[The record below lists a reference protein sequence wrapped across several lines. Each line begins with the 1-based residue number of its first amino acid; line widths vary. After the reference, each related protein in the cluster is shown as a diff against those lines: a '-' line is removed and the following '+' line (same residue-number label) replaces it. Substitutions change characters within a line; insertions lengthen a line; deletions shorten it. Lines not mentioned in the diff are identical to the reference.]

1 MSLDIS
7 ADLRHIMLG
16 LSLLVGCA
24 APPPAPERPAAIRA
38 DINFEQGIAYAVDDL
53 FIQLQRLPAF
63 APRSQNQL
71 ERAVGTV
78 LKSTDVEPPR
88 SVIVVDTIIEAT
100 TGQQTRAT
108 QLVEQR
114 VYERVRAK
122 FPKFE
127 VSAALPGA
135 MARAQYLLAATMTPV
150 KNERGVHRLN
160 MSITEI
166 RSASVIAQAAA
177 RIRDDSV
184 DTTPTAFYRDSPA
197 LALDRVIEGQARTAE
212 TAPGKPA
219 DSVYLERLPTN
230 ALVNDG
236 LAAFN
241 RDDYAAALPFYE
253 EAAKR
258 GDGQQLR
265 VYNGLYVSYW
275 NLRRSAEAE
284 SAFGRIVALGLATNN
299 LAVKFLFKP
308 FGTEFWADPRI
319 SGPYPFWLKQIAQQV
334 VAARSCLAV
343 VGHSSRTGSEQ
354 ANDRLSLMR
363 AEAIKAKLVA
373 ENRALVERIQT
384 SGAGFR
390 ENLIGTG
397 TDDQRDSL
405 DRRVEFRVV
414 NCPAGTPAS

>member
-1 MSLDIS
+1 MSLAIS
-7 ADLRHIMLG
+7 VDLRHLLFVLAF
-16 LSLLVGCA
+16 LSGCA
-24 APPPAPERPAAIRA
+24 TPPPAPERPAPLRT
-38 DINFEQGIAYAVDDL
+38 DLDFEQGIAYAVDDL

-78 LKSTDVEPPR
+78 LKSTEVEPPR
-88 SVIVVDTIIEAT
+88 RVIVVDTIIDAT

-108 QLVEQR
+108 QLAEQR
-114 VYERVRAK
+114 VYERVSAK

-127 VSAALPGA
+127 VSSVRPEAL
-135 MARAQYLLAATMTPV
+135 ARAEYVLAATMTPV
-150 KNERGVHRLN
+150 KNEKGVHRLN
-160 MSITEI
+160 MSITEM
-166 RSASVIAQAAA
+166 RGALVIAQAAA
-177 RIRDDSV
+177 RIRDDAV
-184 DTTPTAFYRDSPA
+184 DTTPTPFYRDSPA
-197 LALDRVIEGQARTAE
+197 LARDRVVEGQVRTSE
-212 TAPGKPA
+212 STPGKLA

-230 ALVNDG
+230 ALVNEG

-241 RDDYAAALPFYE
+241 RDDYERALPFYE

-265 VYNGLYVSYW
+265 VYNGLYMSYW
-275 NLRRSAEAE
+275 NLRRVTEAEA
-284 SAFGRIVALGLATNN
+284 AFGRIVALGLATNN
-299 LAVKFLFKP
+299 LAVKILFKP
-308 FGTEFWADPRI
+308 NGTEFWPDPRI

-334 VAARSCLAV
+334 DSARSCLAV

-373 ENRALVERIQT
+373 EIRELVQRIQT

-414 NCPAGTPAS
+414 NCPAGTPS

>member
-1 MSLDIS
+1 MSLIIS
-7 ADLRHIMLG
+7 CCQRC
-16 LSLLVGCA
+16 LLLAIVLFSACA
-24 APPPAPERPAAIRA
+24 APPPTPERLAPVRT
-38 DINFEQGIAYAVDDL
+38 DLEFEQGIAYAVDDL

-71 ERAVGTV
+71 ERVVGTV
-78 LKSTDVEPPR
+78 LKSNEAETQR
-88 SVIVVDTIIEAT
+88 RVIVVDTIIEAT
-100 TGQQTRAT
+100 TGQQTRAS

-114 VYERVRAK
+114 VYERVGAK
-122 FPKFE
+122 FTQFE
-127 VSAALPGA
+127 VSSVRPKAV
-135 MARAQYLLAATMTPV
+135 ARAEYLLAATMTPI
-150 KNERGVHRLN
+150 KNEKGVHRLS
-160 MSITEI
+160 MSITEM
-166 RSASVIAQAAA
+166 RSAMVIAQAVV

-184 DTTPTAFYRDSPA
+184 DTTPTPFYRDSPA
-197 LALDRVIEGQARTAE
+197 LATDRVVDGQVRTSE
-212 TAPGKPA
+212 TAPGKLA

-230 ALVNDG
+230 ALVNEG

-241 RDDYAAALPFYE
+241 KDDYAVALPFYE

-265 VYNGLYVSYW
+265 IYNGLYVSYW
-275 NLRRSAEAE
+275 NLRRVTEAE
-284 SAFGRIVALGLATNN
+284 TAFGRIVALGLATNN

-308 FGTEFWADPRI
+308 NATEFWADPRI

-334 VAARSCLAV
+334 VAARSCLAI

-363 AEAIKAKLVA
+363 AEAIKAKLMSESRELA
-373 ENRALVERIQT
+373 QRIQT

-414 NCPAGTPAS
+414 NCPTGLTS